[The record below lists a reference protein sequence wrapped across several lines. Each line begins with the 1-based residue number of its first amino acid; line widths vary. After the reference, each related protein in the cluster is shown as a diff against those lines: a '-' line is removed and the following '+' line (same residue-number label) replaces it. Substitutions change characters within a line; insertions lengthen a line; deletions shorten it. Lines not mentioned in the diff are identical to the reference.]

1 MPVKAGPL
9 TSHIR
14 VSSPGS
20 SDWASN
26 ARVTPSPKPAQPASS
41 HERASSAR
49 GDLVLILRP
58 VLPLG
63 SSVRE
68 VLSTMRAALRS
79 VAAREDE
86 GPYRQQ
92 DRLEPQNRRVHDP
105 DRVDHVQAD
114 SCERAEIG
122 RLQLVVIA
130 GIGVDDA
137 AAAGCQGVEAA
148 LEVRL
153 EIGGERTGA

>member
-14 VSSPGS
+14 VSSAGS

-41 HERASSAR
+41 HERASGAR
-49 GDLVLILRP
+49 SDLVLILRP
-58 VLPLG
+58 AFPLEVP
-63 SSVRE
+63 SAVRE

-79 VAAREDE
+79 VAAGEDE

-92 DRLEPQNRRVHDP
+92 DRLEAQNRRVHDP

-114 SCERAEIG
+114 PFERAEIG
-122 RLQLVVIA
+122 RLQLVVVA
-130 GIGVDDA
+130 GI
-137 AAAGCQGVEAA
+137 
-148 LEVRL
+148 
-153 EIGGERTGA
+153 